1 LCAAIAAFFS
11 AFVNGAAVAKDASAV
26 ATALVRT
33 AALTVDLV
41 DMFLF
46 SC

>member
-1 LCAAIAAFFS
+1 LPAAFA
-11 AFVNGAAVAKDASAV
+11 AFTSPLVNGAAFAKDASAI
-26 ATALVRT
+26 AMALART